1 MNQSYKQ
8 VVGVIIHINIQKAR
22 VNGLFN
28 LQFIYLCRS
37 NLETMDAVKFVE
49 EELLSVD
56 ENLPSFNPGDTVVVK
71 YKIKEGNKERTG
83 LTRSC
88 YPGQRFGMNKTFTV
102 RKISDGIGVER
113 VFPLTSPNLES
124 IAVTKK
130 GKVRRAKLY
139 YLRSAVGK
147 KTRIKEKR

>member
-1 MNQSYKQ
+1 
-8 VVGVIIHINIQKAR
+8 
-22 VNGLFN
+22 
-28 LQFIYLCRS
+28 
-37 NLETMDAVKFVE
+37 MDAVKFVE

-56 ENLPSFNPGDTVVVK
+56 GNLPSFNPGDTVVVK
-71 YKIKEGNKERTG
+71 YKIKEGNKERTQAYKG
-83 LTRSC
+83 VVIQVKGS
-88 YPGQRFGMNKTFTV
+88 GMNKTFTV

>member
-1 MNQSYKQ
+1 
-8 VVGVIIHINIQKAR
+8 
-22 VNGLFN
+22 
-28 LQFIYLCRS
+28 
-37 NLETMDAVKFVE
+37 MDAVKFVE

-56 ENLPSFNPGDTVVVK
+56 GIPSFNPGDTVVVK
-71 YKIKEGNKERTG
+71 YKIKEGNKERTQAYKG
-83 LTRSC
+83 VVIQIKGS
-88 YPGQRFGMNKTFTV
+88 GKNKTFTV

-113 VFPLTSPNLES
+113 VFPITSPNLES
-124 IAVTKK
+124 IAVSKK

>member
-1 MNQSYKQ
+1 
-8 VVGVIIHINIQKAR
+8 
-22 VNGLFN
+22 
-28 LQFIYLCRS
+28 
-37 NLETMDAVKFVE
+37 MDAVKFVE

-56 ENLPSFNPGDTVVVK
+56 GIPSFNPGDTVVVK
-71 YKIKEGNKERTG
+71 YKIKEGNKERTQAYKG
-83 LTRSC
+83 VVIQVKGS
-88 YPGQRFGMNKTFTV
+88 GKNKTFTV

-113 VFPLTSPNLES
+113 VFPITSPNLES
-124 IAVTKK
+124 IAVSKK